1 MGTPTRFTHG
11 VTTASREENLAMFG
25 MPDPTKWHVFFDDF
39 TEFTTDTSS
48 AAKYTITTVEAGGS
62 SATEAIGDGA
72 GGLLV
77 ITNDAADND
86 SDFFQKIGESFLF
99 AVGKRAIFKARFSV
113 SDATAA
119 DWIMGLVITDTTPLA
134 AAGDGATDGVFFQK
148 DAGDTNIDFYVQ
160 KDTTT
165 GQLTST
171 AVATTAAADAFMT
184 IGFSYDGR
192 RTIELFKDDVMFKA
206 VDLTGTPTA
215 YLPNTE
221 LTVTFGV
228 QNGEAVAK
236 VMTVD
241 YVFAAIER

>member
-11 VTTASREENLAMFG
+11 IATAAREATLGMFG

-39 TEFTTDTSS
+39 NAFTTDTSA

-62 SATEAIGDGA
+62 SATEALGDAA
-72 GGLLV
+72 GGVLV

-86 SDFFQKIGESFLF
+86 SDFFQKIGESFLL
-99 AVGKRAIFKARFSV
+99 AVGKRAVFKIGFSV

-119 DWIMGLVITDTTPLA
+119 DWIAGLMVTDTTPLA

-160 KDTTT
+160 KNATT

-171 AVATTAAADAFMT
+171 AVGTTAAADTMMSV
-184 IGFSYDGR
+184 GFSYDGR
-192 RTIELFKDDVMFKA
+192 RTIELFKDDVMIKA
-206 VDLTGTPTA
+206 VNLGGTPTA
-215 YLPNTE
+215 YLPDTE

-241 YVFAAIER
+241 YVFAAVER